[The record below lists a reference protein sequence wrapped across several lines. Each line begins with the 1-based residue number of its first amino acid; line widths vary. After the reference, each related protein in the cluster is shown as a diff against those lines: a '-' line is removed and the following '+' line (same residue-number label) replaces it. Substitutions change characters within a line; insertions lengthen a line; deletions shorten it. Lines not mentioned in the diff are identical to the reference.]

1 MKSNIY
7 FFLLSILLLFTSC
20 RGDEPVPT
28 PRNITVSSGFYLL
41 NEGNKGNNMA
51 TLDYFDYTS
60 NIYSLNIYAERN
72 PSVVKELGD
81 VGNDLQIYG
90 NRLYAVVNCSNFIEV
105 TDLKTTKHIGMI
117 QIPSCRYI
125 VFHKDKAYVSS
136 YASAD
141 GNDLYAKQGY
151 VAKVDTASLQVESIV
166 AVGSQPEEMVIVDN
180 KLYVANSM
188 CVSTGEMDRT
198 VSVIDLNTF
207 SEIKKIDVAVN
218 LHRMKADRYGYIYV
232 SSRGDYYNGKSDL
245 YMINTRTDKVEGP
258 LSIPVNNMCISG
270 DSLYILAKEFNY
282 ITGYAE
288 SIYGIIDT
296 RTHKILTRNFI
307 SDGTDIRIDMPYG
320 IAVNPVSKEI
330 LITDAKDFITPGLVY
345 CFTPKGKKIWEY
357 TTGEIPSNIAFVL
370 ETQTTNKEI
379 RDY

>member
-1 MKSNIY
+1 MKRNTYY
-7 FFLLSILLLFTSC
+7 FLSAILLLLASC

-28 PRNITVSSGFYLL
+28 PRDITVSSGFYLL

-51 TLDYFDYTS
+51 TLDYYDYTNS
-60 NIYSLNIYAERN
+60 TYSLNIYTERN

-90 NRLYAVVNCSNFIEV
+90 NRLYAVINCSNFIEV

-125 VFHKDKAYVSS
+125 VFHRNKAYVSS

-141 GNDLYAKQGY
+141 GSDLYAKQGY
-151 VAKVDTASLQVESIV
+151 VAQVDTTTLQVERIV
-166 AVGSQPEEMVIVDN
+166 AVGSQPEEMVIIGE

-207 SEIKKIDVAVN
+207 TEIKKIDVAVN

-232 SSRGDYYNGKSDL
+232 SSRGDYYDGKSDI
-245 YMINTRTDKVEGP
+245 YMIDSRTDEVKGS
-258 LSIPVNNMCISG
+258 LSIPVTNMCISG
-270 DSLYILAKEFNY
+270 DSLYVLAKEFNY
-282 ITGYAE
+282 ITGYSE
-288 SIYGIIDT
+288 STYGIINT
-296 RTHKILTRNFI
+296 RTHTVLTRNFI
-307 SDGTDIRIDMPYG
+307 SDGTDSKIDMPYG

-330 LITDAKDFITPGLVY
+330 LITDAKDFITPGIVY
-345 CFTPKGKKIWEY
+345 SFSSNGRKNWEHVA
-357 TTGEIPSNIAFVL
+357 GEIPSNIAFVL
-370 ETQTTNKEI
+370 ETQEVNS
-379 RDY
+379 Y

>member
-125 VFHKDKAYVSS
+125 VFHKDKA
-136 YASAD
+136 
-141 GNDLYAKQGY
+141 
-151 VAKVDTASLQVESIV
+151 
-166 AVGSQPEEMVIVDN
+166 
-180 KLYVANSM
+180 
-188 CVSTGEMDRT
+188 
-198 VSVIDLNTF
+198 
-207 SEIKKIDVAVN
+207 
-218 LHRMKADRYGYIYV
+218 
-232 SSRGDYYNGKSDL
+232 
-245 YMINTRTDKVEGP
+245 
-258 LSIPVNNMCISG
+258 
-270 DSLYILAKEFNY
+270 
-282 ITGYAE
+282 
-288 SIYGIIDT
+288 
-296 RTHKILTRNFI
+296 
-307 SDGTDIRIDMPYG
+307 
-320 IAVNPVSKEI
+320 
-330 LITDAKDFITPGLVY
+330 
-345 CFTPKGKKIWEY
+345 
-357 TTGEIPSNIAFVL
+357 
-370 ETQTTNKEI
+370 
-379 RDY
+379 

>member
-1 MKSNIY
+1 MKRMNMQNIY
-7 FFLLSILLLFTSC
+7 RIFPFIFLLLTSC
-20 RGDEPVPT
+20 RGDEPVPA
-28 PRNITVSSGFYLL
+28 PREITGSSGFYLL

-51 TLDYFDYTS
+51 TLDYFDYT
-60 NIYSLNIYAERN
+60 NNTYYLNIYAERN
-72 PSVVKELGD
+72 PTVVKELGD

-90 NRLYAVVNCSNFIEV
+90 NRLYAVINCSNFIEV

-125 VFHKDKAYVSS
+125 VFHKNKAYVSS
-136 YASAD
+136 YASID
-141 GNDLYAKQGY
+141 GSDLYARQGY
-151 VAKVDTASLQVESIV
+151 VAQIDTASLQVEKRV
-166 AVGSQPEEMVIVDN
+166 AVGSQPEEMVIIGD

-188 CVSTGEMDRT
+188 CVSTGEMDHT

-207 SEIKKIDVAVN
+207 TEIKKIDVAVN

-232 SSRGDYYNGKSDL
+232 SSRGDYYDGKSDL
-245 YMINTRTDKVEGP
+245 YMINSRTDEVEGP

-288 SIYGIIDT
+288 SVYGIIDT

-307 SDGTDIRIDMPYG
+307 SDGTDTRIDMPYG
-320 IAVNPVSKEI
+320 IAVNPISKEI
-330 LITDAKDFITPGLVY
+330 FVTDAKDFITPGKVY
-345 CFTPKGKKIWEY
+345 CFSPDGKKKWEEI
-357 TTGEIPSNIAFVL
+357 TGEIPSNIAFVL
-370 ETQTTNKEI
+370 ETQTTDN
-379 RDY
+379 